1 MNAFTIFKR
10 ELSSYFTQPTAYA
23 IVIIFG
29 FLSILLTFTI
39 GNFWGI
45 GDASLHGSF
54 FRYHPL
60 LLMILVPAVSMRQW
74 ADEHYTGTI
83 ELLGTFPIKLGSA
96 IIGKFLA
103 SAFVWALALLLT
115 FPMIWAVAYLGD
127 PDGWTIFSGYLGSFF
142 VCLTFLAI
150 TTLISALTR
159 DQVVA
164 LIASVAVCCFLTICG
179 WEPVINEVR
188 RSGTE
193 YAPLLVETFTRL
205 GIYSHFFE
213 ATLGKISYTS
223 LFYFAGL
230 IFVSLFGTSLILNS
244 KRA

>member
-29 FLSILLTFTI
+29 FLSTLLTFTI

-45 GDASLHGSF
+45 GDASLDGSF
-54 FRYHPL
+54 FQYHPL

-103 SAFVWALALLLT
+103 SAFIWALALLLT
-115 FPMIWAVAYLGD
+115 FPVVWAVVYLGD
-127 PDGWTIFSGYLGSFF
+127 PDGQTIFSGYLGSFL

-164 LIASVAVCCFLTICG
+164 LIVSVAICCVLTMLG
-179 WEPVINEVR
+179 WEPVINEIR
-188 RSGTE
+188 RTGPE
-193 YAPLLVETFTRL
+193 AQEAVELMTKI

-213 ATLGKISYTS
+213 ATLGKISLTS
-223 LFYFAGL
+223 LLYFFGL

-244 KRA
+244 KRS